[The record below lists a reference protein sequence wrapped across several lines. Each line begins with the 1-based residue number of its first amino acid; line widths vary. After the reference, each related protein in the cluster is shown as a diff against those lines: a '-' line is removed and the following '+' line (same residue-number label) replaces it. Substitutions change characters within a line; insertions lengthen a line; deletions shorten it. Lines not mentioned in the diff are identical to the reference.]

1 MNRDEFLKTLE
12 TSLTAFNQEEKK
24 DILYDYEEHF
34 RIGLQNGKTDD
45 ELINELGSPADIAKQ
60 YNLNNEPEKGKFNSY
75 AESTIDY
82 RDHSTLKNN
91 ERSIIP
97 SIIAALALGF
107 FNLVFV
113 IWLFIA
119 VGAALIG
126 LAAAAISITV
136 SGLIVT
142 LSPILAPLFP
152 NYINLPS
159 NMSFVLT
166 VLLGIGTIALGA
178 LFCIGLFYAIKYFCL
193 AVNKYIKW
201 NISIIKR

>member
-12 TSLTAFNQEEKK
+12 TSLHAFNQEEKK

-60 YNLNNEPEKGKFNSY
+60 YSVNSESEKREFNSY
-75 AESTIDY
+75 SEGNIEHLTFQ
-82 RDHSTLKNN
+82 NN
-91 ERSIIP
+91 EKSIIP

-107 FNLVFV
+107 FNLIFV
-113 IWLFIA
+113 IWIFVA
-119 VGAALIG
+119 AGAALIG
-126 LAAAAISITV
+126 LAAAAISITL

-142 LSPILAPLFP
+142 LSPIFVPLFP

>member
-12 TSLTAFNQEEKK
+12 TSLSAFDLEEKK

-34 RIGLQNGKTDD
+34 RIGHQNGKTDE

-60 YNLNNEPEKGKFNSY
+60 YSGNFQDEKREFNSY
-75 AESTIDY
+75 SKDNIE
-82 RDHSTLKNN
+82 HPMFQNN

-97 SIIAALALGF
+97 SIIAALALSF

-113 IWLFIA
+113 IWIFVA
-119 VGAALIG
+119 AGAALIG

-136 SGLIVT
+136 SGLVVT
-142 LSPILAPLFP
+142 LSPIFAPLFP

-159 NMSFVLT
+159 SMSFVLT
-166 VLLGIGTIALGA
+166 ILLGIGTIALGV
-178 LFCIGLFYAIKYFCL
+178 LFCIGLFYVIKYFCL
-193 AVNKYIKW
+193 AANKYIKW